1 MRYKNNVLDRLNQVD
16 AIVSRINLQIN
27 RNMTQDQISESVE
40 QLKEVIE
47 GIREMISIESDDF
60 EQQFRPQ

>member
-27 RNMTQDQISESVE
+27 RSMAQDQILESVE

-47 GIREMISIESDDF
+47 FVTYFFLKVASKLRC
-60 EQQFRPQ
+60 

>member
-16 AIVSRINLQIN
+16 AITNRVSLQVSK
-27 RNMTQDQISESVE
+27 NMTQEQLLESVE
-40 QLKEVIE
+40 KLKEAVE
-47 GIREMISIESDDF
+47 GIREMISIESDEF

>member
-16 AIVSRINLQIN
+16 AIANRINLQVN
-27 RNMTQDQISESVE
+27 RNMSQNEISESVD
-40 QLKEVIE
+40 QLKEEIE
-47 GIREMISIESDDF
+47 GIREMLSIESDEF

>member
-1 MRYKNNVLDRLNQVD
+1 MDRLNQVD